1 MRAVFN
7 GLSHPQIHWSEF
19 THFDWEQYDK
29 IVMSG
34 GIISAD
40 AAQFGSYAVLSSD
53 YLNLNLRFG
62 YHFVILDTICG
73 LKAYENYILFRFSG
87 GGGDMH
93 GRSLRAGF
101 IRGILDRLGF
111 QVDIKGDLVDG
122 QLKEG
127 DREIIAEKLDMVGR
141 LLGATRLMDMY
152 LKDASQVEGFVE
164 DFMNGRY
171 HFASIEK

>member
-1 MRAVFN
+1 MRAVFS
-7 GLSHPQIHWSEF
+7 GLNHPQIKWSEF
-19 THFDWEQYDK
+19 THFDWEEYDK

-40 AAQFGSYAVLSSD
+40 SARFGSYAILASD

-73 LKAYENYILFRFSG
+73 DKTDENYILFRFSG
-87 GGGDMH
+87 GGGDPY
-93 GRSLRAGF
+93 GKSLRAGF
-101 IRGILDRLGF
+101 IGGVLERLGF
-111 QVDIKGDLVDG
+111 MVDIKGDLIDG

-127 DREIIAEKLDMVGR
+127 NQETIAEKLDIVGR

-152 LKDASQVEGFVE
+152 LKDASQVESFVE
-164 DFMNGRY
+164 DFMDGRY
-171 HFASIEK
+171 HFASIED